1 MSPRFLLF
9 VTALLG
15 LLAVLLGAFAAHG
28 LSAHVS
34 ALRLSQWQ
42 TGVNYQFIHTLALGL
57 LWAGPLRGRLRSI
70 AANCFILGTLLFSGS
85 LYLLV
90 LFDLPQL
97 GMVTP
102 LGGFAY
108 ISGWF
113 TLIYAALSDHST
125 EQ

>member
-9 VTALLG
+9 VTAVFGLLG
-15 LLAVLLGAFAAHG
+15 VMLGAFAAHG

-42 TGVNYQFIHTLALGL
+42 TGVNYQFIHTLGLGL
-57 LWAGPLRGRLRSI
+57 LWAGPLTGRLRSI
-70 AANCFILGTLLFSGS
+70 AASCFILGTLLFSGS

-90 LFDLPQL
+90 LLDLPQL

-102 LGGFAY
+102 LGGIAY
-108 ISGWF
+108 ISGWL
-113 TLIYAALSDHST
+113 TLIYAAIGDHCT